1 MKKLEKQVFTLG
13 ARRIYIWACAFRVA
27 SFVFCCEEDNGV
39 FFQNNP
45 CNWDMNF
52 KNILKKESSQL
63 HILRVCKFYGY
74 VTHDLHLLF
83 NSLVMP
89 ILYFSIQVWG
99 CAHKNKYLGQVDSF
113 LRRAHRFG
121 YTSHLI
127 NINDIIKERDHKLW
141 NKVVSNPDN
150 PLNELLPSQ
159 RTRCLRERKHN
170 YTLPKVKTERF
181 KRLFINRCLFE
192 F

>member
-1 MKKLEKQVFTLG
+1 MVLRGKTQKPLPDPLPLIEHWLKLL
-13 ARRIYIWACAFRVA
+13 
-27 SFVFCCEEDNGV
+27 GV

-45 CNWDMNF
+45 SNWDMNF
-52 KNILKKESSQL
+52 KNILKKASSQL

-99 CAHKNKYLGQVDSF
+99 CAHKNKYLEQADSF

-141 NKVVSNPDN
+141 NKVVSNTDN
-150 PLNELLPSQ
+150 PLN
-159 RTRCLRERKHN
+159 
-170 YTLPKVKTERF
+170 
-181 KRLFINRCLFE
+181 
-192 F
+192 